1 LVKPRDAV
9 EVVEKIV
16 VEPGRARNLT
26 EADRVVC
33 HSFPL
38 SLNEEDRGSRIED
51 RLTRDGIIFNPRSL
65 IFDLRSSIF
74 DLRSSI
80 FHLLSSIFD
89 PRSSLFDPRSSILD
103 PRSSILDPRSSIL
116 DPRWISVGELRRNAL
131 FHLSPPP
138 VFALFEQF
146 ALFNRFFDA
155 GALIIGRNRNWR
167 ARQVT
172 VKPDHI
178 HRGPQMPDAARR
190 CHPRQSRQA
199 LL

>member
-1 LVKPRDAV
+1 MKR
-9 EVVEKIV
+9 I
-16 VEPGRARNLT
+16 
-26 EADRVVC
+26 
-33 HSFPL
+33 
-38 SLNEEDRGSRIED
+38 EDRGSPNARWHNLQSSILD
-51 RLTRDGIIFNPRSL
+51 LRSS

-80 FHLLSSIFD
+80 FDLRSSIFD
-89 PRSSLFDPRSSILD
+89 L
-103 PRSSILDPRSSIL
+103 RSSIL

-155 GALIIGRNRNWR
+155 GALIIGRDRHWR

-178 HRGPQMPDAARR
+178 HRGLQMPDAARR
-190 CHPRQSRQA
+190 CHARQSRQA
-199 LL
+199 LLYIFGALEIVMIIRAFDR